1 MPPEEILVK
10 IHKQLRF
17 VLVLLG
23 TKGRG
28 TRSHIDRAQGHLEK
42 LLGRTPVLV
51 EGESPRQSA
60 RGHLEEANALAA
72 EHLETSGRGGRA
84 RREIRVALQ
93 KATKELNPD

>member
-1 MPPEEILVK
+1 MPPKEILIK

-23 TKGRG
+23 TNGRA
-28 TRSHIDRAQGHLEK
+28 TRSHIDRAQGHIEK

-51 EGESPRQSA
+51 EGESPRQPA
-60 RGHLEEANALAA
+60 MGHLEEASALAE
-72 EHLETSGRGGRA
+72 EHLEASGRGGRV

-93 KATKELNPD
+93 KATRELSPD